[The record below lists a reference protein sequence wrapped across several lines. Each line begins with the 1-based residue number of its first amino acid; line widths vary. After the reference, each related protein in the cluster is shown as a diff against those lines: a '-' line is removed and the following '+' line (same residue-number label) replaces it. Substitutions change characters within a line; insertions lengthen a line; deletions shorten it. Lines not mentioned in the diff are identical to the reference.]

1 MTPQYAE
8 DLSRIAAMTQIRPNV
23 HYAAALN
30 VERARS
36 FMETHLGCTAREVAR
51 ELGVSDDRAR
61 RLVRRI
67 RAEWVGRP
75 GGKK

>member
-1 MTPQYAE
+1 MRAGDTYMA
-8 DLSRIAAMTQIRPNV
+8 DLARLAAMAQIRPNV
-23 HYAAALN
+23 HYTAALN

-51 ELGVSDDRAR
+51 HLGVSDDRAR
-61 RLVRRI
+61 RIVRRI

-75 GGKK
+75 

>member
-1 MTPQYAE
+1 MSVQYVNHLA
-8 DLSRIAAMTQIRPNV
+8 RIAAMHSVRPNV

-36 FMETHLGCTAREVAR
+36 FMETHLGCTAREVAQH
-51 ELGVSDDRAR
+51 LGVSDDRAR

-67 RAEWVGRP
+67 RAEWVGRC
-75 GGKK
+75 

>member
-1 MTPQYAE
+1 MKIGDIDMS
-8 DLSRIAAMTQIRPNV
+8 DLARLAAMHSVRPNI

-36 FMETHLGCTAREVAR
+36 FMETHLGCSAKEVAYA
-51 ELGVSDDRAR
+51 LGVSDDRAR

-67 RAEWVGRP
+67 RAEWVG
-75 GGKK
+75 K

>member
-1 MTPQYAE
+1 MSLQYTD
-8 DLSRIAAMTQIRPNV
+8 DLARLAAMVQLRPNMQ
-23 HYAAALN
+23 YTAALN

-51 ELGVSDDRAR
+51 HLGVSDDRAR

-67 RAEWVGRP
+67 RAEWVG
-75 GGKK
+75 K